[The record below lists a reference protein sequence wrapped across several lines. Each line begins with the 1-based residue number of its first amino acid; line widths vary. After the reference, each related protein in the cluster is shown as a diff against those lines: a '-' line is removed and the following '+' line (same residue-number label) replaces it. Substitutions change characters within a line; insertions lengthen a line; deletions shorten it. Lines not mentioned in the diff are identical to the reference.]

1 MGIHNITRSSRLS
14 LVVSPTTNTNS
25 NNLTMP
31 AEARKVNETWRC
43 LSQGYIYKVFIS
55 DMACMFFMELS
66 QKGNTLYNVMP
77 DIISRLS
84 TPDLKLEEEKF
95 KTIMK

>member
-1 MGIHNITRSSRLS
+1 MQIPVTLPCPQRPGRSMIPGL
-14 LVVSPTTNTNS
+14 LC
-25 NNLTMP
+25 
-31 AEARKVNETWRC
+31 RKETFIK
-43 LSQGYIYKVFIS
+43 LFIS
-55 DMACMFFMELS
+55 DMARMFFTELS

>member
-1 MGIHNITRSSRLS
+1 MGIPQYHWEQRIS
-14 LVVSPTTNTNS
+14 LVVSSTRDINS
-25 NNLTMP
+25 ITLPCLQRPGRSMI
-31 AEARKVNETWRC
+31 ARDICHKQTFIK
-43 LSQGYIYKVFIS
+43 LFIS
-55 DMACMFFMELS
+55 EMACMFFMELS

>member
-1 MGIHNITRSSRLS
+1 MKPGDVCH
-14 LVVSPTTNTNS
+14 
-25 NNLTMP
+25 
-31 AEARKVNETWRC
+31 KETFIQ
-43 LSQGYIYKVFIS
+43 LFIS
-55 DMACMFFMELS
+55 DMARMFFMELS

-84 TPDLKLEEEKF
+84 TPELKLEEEKF

>member
-1 MGIHNITRSSRLS
+1 M
-14 LVVSPTTNTNS
+14 
-25 NNLTMP
+25 
-31 AEARKVNETWRC
+31 
-43 LSQGYIYKVFIS
+43 FIILLIS
-55 DMACMFFMELS
+55 EMASMFFMELS

-84 TPDLKLEEEKF
+84 TPDLTLEEEKF

>member
-1 MGIHNITRSSRLS
+1 MRPCSVCHKRT
-14 LVVSPTTNTNS
+14 
-25 NNLTMP
+25 
-31 AEARKVNETWRC
+31 
-43 LSQGYIYKVFIS
+43 FIILLFS
-55 DMACMFFMELS
+55 EMASIFFTELS

-84 TPDLKLEEEKF
+84 TPDLNLDEEKF

>member
-1 MGIHNITRSSRLS
+1 VEEDIF
-14 LVVSPTTNTNS
+14 LVVSPTSEMNFFTLPCLQEPVRS
-25 NNLTMP
+25 MKP
-31 AEARKVNETWRC
+31 EGVCHKETFIM
-43 LSQGYIYKVFIS
+43 LFIS
-55 DMACMFFMELS
+55 EMACMFFVELS

-84 TPDLKLEEEKF
+84 TPDLELEEGKF

>member
-1 MGIHNITRSSRLS
+1 MKPRVICR
-14 LVVSPTTNTNS
+14 V
-25 NNLTMP
+25 
-31 AEARKVNETWRC
+31 ETFIK
-43 LSQGYIYKVFIS
+43 LFIS

-66 QKGNTLYNVMP
+66 QKGNALYNVMP

-95 KTIMK
+95 NTIMK

>member
-1 MGIHNITRSSRLS
+1 MRPSSVCHNRTFIILLIPEMAS
-14 LVVSPTTNTNS
+14 
-25 NNLTMP
+25 
-31 AEARKVNETWRC
+31 
-43 LSQGYIYKVFIS
+43 VF
-55 DMACMFFMELS
+55 FTELS

-84 TPDLKLEEEKF
+84 TPDLNLDEEKF

>member
-1 MGIHNITRSSRLS
+1 MKPRDICH
-14 LVVSPTTNTNS
+14 V
-25 NNLTMP
+25 
-31 AEARKVNETWRC
+31 ETFMKF
-43 LSQGYIYKVFIS
+43 YIS

-66 QKGNTLYNVMP
+66 QKGNALYNVMP

-84 TPDLKLEEEKF
+84 TPDLNLEEEKF

>member
-1 MGIHNITRSSRLS
+1 
-14 LVVSPTTNTNS
+14 
-25 NNLTMP
+25 
-31 AEARKVNETWRC
+31 
-43 LSQGYIYKVFIS
+43 
-55 DMACMFFMELS
+55 MASMFFMELS

>member
-1 MGIHNITRSSRLS
+1 MRPCSVCHKRT
-14 LVVSPTTNTNS
+14 
-25 NNLTMP
+25 
-31 AEARKVNETWRC
+31 
-43 LSQGYIYKVFIS
+43 FIIPLIS
-55 DMACMFFMELS
+55 EMASMFFTELS

-84 TPDLKLEEEKF
+84 TPDLNLDEEKF